1 MPINLE
7 DYPYSASFLST
18 ASVIKPSDEDCQVAK
33 ASLQSLAG
41 LLPPDVTPEENPD
54 LIYFAA
60 NGAVAGV
67 CNENDDCL
75 DPATALEI
83 YHLSKNKYLNV
94 DHKRDIVVG
103 SVLYSGLSKYGENT
117 LITKEE
123 AVGQKYFNLSV
134 VAIMWKA
141 INKKLAEI
149 LSIAGDESSSEF
161 GKISLSWEVFFKGYD
176 IAIGS
181 PILSE
186 ARIVTD
192 LDEYKKLEP
201 YLKRNGG
208 RGEYQ
213 GQKVY
218 RVIRNTETSKNV
230 IIGGYSLVTNPAAQV
245 NGILGILSNP
255 NYKISDND
263 DEEEEDDDENEDDN
277 KEKEG
282 EENDSS
288 ASQIKESEEKLKNNL
303 ENTSQLDK
311 SLVIPIIA
319 QIDTVTKSNSTLSIK
334 NFMDI
339 KKLEDITSN
348 WSEFSKLEE
357 SVASTKI
364 SEIWKNGIKE
374 ASEKFEADI
383 KAKET
388 AVAQAQEQAQKALAE
403 IEALKTSYQATAKEL
418 EEIKASQ
425 KAVADQEAYSAR
437 LAQLEDEYDLEDEDR
452 QAIASEILGADDEAY
467 AAFKKKFESFAK
479 FKSKKYKE
487 EMKEKIKAECM
498 KEMQEKA
505 KASTSTASTKT
516 PEQIAEEALASTSTS
531 SFVPSAHVETQTG
544 VLEKY
549 ATAFGK
555 DNVKISHKTR

>member
-1 MPINLE
+1 MSINLE

-33 ASLQSLAG
+33 ASLQSLSG

-75 DPATALEI
+75 DPATALEV

-123 AVGQKYFNLSV
+123 AAGQKYFNLSV

-149 LSIAGDESSSEF
+149 LSIAGDEDSSEF

-186 ARIVTD
+186 ARIITD

-230 IIGGYSLVTNPAAQV
+230 IIGGYSLVTNPAARV

-255 NYKISDND
+255 AYKLSDND
-263 DEEEEDDDENEDDN
+263 DEKDDDDN
-277 KEKEG
+277 KNEYNEH
-282 EENDSS
+282 EENNSS
-288 ASQIKESEEKLKNNL
+288 TSIIEENKEKDKNIS

-319 QIDTVTKSNSTLSIK
+319 QIDTVTQSHSTLSIK
-334 NFMDI
+334 HFMDI

-357 SVASTKI
+357 AVASNKI
-364 SEIWKNGIKE
+364 SEIWKTGIKE
-374 ASEKFEADI
+374 ASEKFEAEI

-403 IEALKTSYQATAKEL
+403 IETLKASFVTTSKEL

-425 KAVADQEAYSAR
+425 KAVADQEAYSGR
-437 LAQLEDEYDLEDEDR
+437 LAQLEDEYELEDEDR

-487 EMKEKIKAECM
+487 KMKEKIKAECM
-498 KEMQEKA
+498 KEMQDKA

-516 PEQIAEEALASTSTS
+516 PEQLAEEALASASTS
-531 SFVPSAHVETQTG
+531 SFVPSAHVETQTS
-544 VLEKY
+544 VLDLY
-549 ATAFGK
+549 ANAFGK